1 MGNGTGQWNTGTGDN
16 GSCKPNPS
24 PTTDAN
30 GVTTTTSYSC
40 TPTSGTLST
49 ASCPSGGSNHQVS
62 ITNDLKTTTTVST
75 PTNKYTVTQTIN
87 KTVTTTT
94 TTSGTTQTTL
104 GNTLSCYSSAASCS
118 TSDYTCPSGS
128 TCACSSPT
136 TTTGTCPAGTRYQ
149 VLGNYSASQET
160 PTGTYTTDTATY
172 NADEWA
178 RFLHEKGVPVGSTN
192 QTVATY
198 TIDVYNAQPNATQ
211 SGLLSSMARN
221 GGGKYF
227 AATNEAAIISALQT
241 IFAEVQAVNNTFASA
256 ALPISATNRAQ
267 NSNQVY
273 IGMFRPDQGD
283 HPRWFGNLKR
293 YQVANIGGFDGL
305 AGSDGKAA
313 VSNTTG
319 FVTPCAVSYW
329 TTSSTNYWYDSTNN
343 LSRIFIT
350 QATLGNSGLAWDAA
364 GNDDNFAKGTCD
376 TSTQWSDSPDGPTV
390 EKGGAAQMLR
400 NNFAS
405 RKMYTISSATTGAS
419 TLSTFNTSVTG
430 ISSNSTVNTNTA
442 KFIMGQDVTGEVS
455 LSASANAR
463 PSIHGDVIHSRPL
476 PVDHGGTTGVVIY
489 YGAGD
494 GVYHAVQGSNGQEL
508 WGFVA
513 PESYSTLQRLMD
525 NSPLVLTPNPTPPGQ
540 TVISG
545 RTGRDFFFDG
555 STGVYQNS
563 ANTKVWIYPAMRR
576 GGRMLYA
583 FDVTTP
589 TSPMLKWRRGCF
601 DQSSDA
607 NCTTGMS
614 GLGQTWS
621 TPQVAKVNGYTSG
634 GTNLPVI
641 IVGGGYDT
649 CEDADSTTPSC
660 SSPKGSAVYVLD
672 ADTGSLLRTFSTSSA
687 ANASSG
693 PSARSIAADVALV
706 DANGDGIVDYAYAA
720 DTGGNLYRIDFPS
733 SATSASDWKITKVAY
748 TNITP
753 SNSYRK
759 FMFAPAVLP
768 YKGDIFVSI
777 VSGDREHP
785 LALSYPY
792 TTPVL
797 NRAYLYLDD
806 PTRTTATDLDG
817 PKMVNESTSPDCNA
831 TKVLPGGTNYG
842 WYMDLKA
849 ACPSSTNGCG
859 EQGVTS
865 ALIFGG
871 MVTWSTNRPTGASE
885 MCSTSLGEAR
895 GYFANLLNGSGA
907 IGVTGTCGG
916 TTSTVFPGGGLP
928 PSAVAATVNV
938 GGKEET
944 ILIGAPCKDG
954 TSCAPIQAQKLSPPI
969 SSKRSR
975 TYWKLNTDN
984 K

>member
-1 MGNGTGQWNTGTGDN
+1 L
-16 GSCKPNPS
+16 SCPA
-24 PTTDAN
+24 TTTSTSN

-40 TPTSGTLST
+40 VYSAADSGLSSKT
-49 ASCPSGGSNHQVS
+49 VNG
-62 ITNDLKTTTTVST
+62 TTTTCSGS
-75 PTNKYTVTQTIN
+75 KHFMTVTQTATPTTNSSGQQYKFPITQ
-87 KTVTTTT
+87 TVTKAVTT
-94 TTSGTTQTTL
+94 GTTAPSTVTTL
-104 GNTLSCYSSAASCS
+104 GNTFSCYSSAP
-118 TSDYTCPSGS
+118 TGTPTDYTCASGS
-128 TCACSSPT
+128 TCSYGSAT
-136 TTTGTCPAGTRYQ
+136 TSAVCPSGKRFQ
-149 VLGNYSASQET
+149 VLGNYAQLQDVA
-160 PTGTYTTDTATY
+160 TGTFSTDTATY

-178 RFLHEKGVPVGSTN
+178 RFLHNVGVPVGSTK
-192 QTVATY
+192 QSVMTY
-198 TIDVYNAQPNATQ
+198 TIDVYNDQPSATV
-211 SGLLSSMARN
+211 SSLLSSMARN

-227 AATNEAAIISALQT
+227 SAQTEAAILSALKS
-241 IFAEVQAVNNTFASA
+241 IFAEIQAVNNTFASA

-273 IGMFRPDQGD
+273 IGMFRPDQAD

-293 YQVANIGGFDGL
+293 YQVGKIGGFDGL
-305 AGSDGKAA
+305 VGSDGNAA

-319 FVTPCAVSYW
+319 FVTPCAISYW
-329 TTSSTNYWYDSTNN
+329 TTSSTNYWYDTTND

-350 QATLGNSGLAWDAA
+350 QATSGNSGTAWDAA
-364 GNDDNFAKGTCD
+364 GNDDNFSKGSCD
-376 TSTQWSDSPDGPTV
+376 TTTQWSDSPDGPTV

-405 RKMYTISSATTGAS
+405 RKMYTISSSTTNAS
-419 TLSTFNTSVTG
+419 SLSTFDTSVTG
-430 ISSNSTVNTNTA
+430 ISANSTVNSNTA
-442 KFIMGQDVTGEVS
+442 KFIMGQDVTGEIS
-455 LSASANAR
+455 LAASTNAR

-476 PVDHGGTTGVVIY
+476 PVDHGGSTGVVIY

-494 GVYHAVQGSNGQEL
+494 GVYHAVQGSTGQEL

-525 NSPLVLTPNPTPPGQ
+525 NTPLVLTPNPTPPGQ
-540 TVISG
+540 TAISG
-545 RTGRDFFFDG
+545 TTGRDFFFDG

-583 FDVTTP
+583 FDVS
-589 TSPMLKWRRGCF
+589 SPSSPKLKWRRGCF
-601 DQSSDA
+601 DLTSDS
-607 NCTTGMS
+607 NCTTGMT
-614 GLGQTWS
+614 GIGQTWS
-621 TPQVAKVNGYTSG
+621 TPQVARVNGYTSS

-649 CEDADSTTPSC
+649 CEDSDTTTPSC
-660 SSPKGSAVYVLD
+660 SSPKGSAVNVLD
-672 ADTGSLLRTFSTSSA
+672 ADTGDLLKTFNTSSA
-687 ANASSG
+687 TNSGSG
-693 PSARSIAADVALV
+693 PAARSIAADVAMV
-706 DANGDGIVDYAYAA
+706 DTNGDGIVDYAYAA

-733 SATSASDWKITKVAY
+733 SATSANDWKMTKVAY

-759 FMFAPAVLP
+759 FLFAPAVLP
-768 YKGDIFVSI
+768 YKGDIFVSV

-806 PTRTTATDLDG
+806 PTRSGATDLDG
-817 PKMVNESTSPDCNA
+817 DKMVNESSGPDCNA

-849 ACPSSTNGCG
+849 ACPSSTSGCG

-865 ALIFGG
+865 SLIFGG
-871 MVTWSTNRPTGASE
+871 MVTWSTNRPTGAAE
-885 MCSTSLGEAR
+885 TCSTSLGEAR
-895 GYFANLLNGSGA
+895 GYFVNLLNGSGA

-928 PSAVAATVNV
+928 PSAVAATVSV
-938 GGKEET
+938 DGKEET